1 MPGVNLSQ
9 STEGGSVYQAKSGSE
24 KGRLVVFLVFFMTLV
39 FWGGARVASSVY
51 DKKNATRQQQIQEKK
66 VSFADSTVNNIAD
79 VDARLSL
86 ITQKKEGQVYPNDI
100 LAAIEGG
107 ILPTNYLV
115 LFHYDFQTNVITIE
129 GGAPGYKELSQQLM
143 AYKTSPRFSNVFISS
158 VSKDKGK
165 TTDIASNAVEFEITL
180 NWIAQ

>member
-24 KGRLVVFLVFFMTLV
+24 KGRLIVFLVFFMTLV

-79 VDARLSL
+79 VDARLTL
-86 ITQKKEGQVYPNDI
+86 IKQKKPDQVYPKTVLAGLETTI
-100 LAAIEGG
+100 LPANRLKMCIRDRAREGG
-107 ILPTNYLV
+107 RSGQGDAPTSC
-115 LFHYDFQTNVITIE
+115 
-129 GGAPGYKELSQQLM
+129 A
-143 AYKTSPRFSNVFISS
+143 
-158 VSKDKGK
+158 
-165 TTDIASNAVEFEITL
+165 
-180 NWIAQ
+180 